1 MEQEIQEITK
11 QLQASAREYWPEI
24 QRSHRW
30 EFQVLRWCMDDP
42 SLRTQVLRFMDCLPA
57 LQEPRQI
64 AQHLQEYF
72 PEASGRLPLPLR
84 VGLAATRSG
93 LVTARAAAAVTRQT
107 ATAIARLF
115 LAGATLDD
123 AAGPIR
129 RLEAQGF
136 RITLDLLGEATVS
149 EAEADR
155 VLQAYR
161 DAVQRWSALFSS
173 PIHLS
178 LKLSSLAFPFDPVD
192 PEGAWRRI
200 LPRAR
205 PLFQA
210 ILDRGGFLNIDMEQY
225 QLRDLTL
232 SLTQRLLEECFP
244 AASSVGVVIQA
255 YLKDAEPC
263 TRRLLDWAARRGVP
277 ITVRLVRG
285 AYWDSEVLLARQREW
300 PCPVY
305 TEKSETDAS
314 YERLIDL
321 LLENHSVVRTAVA
334 THNLRSIARA
344 VAQARRLSVPQERW
358 ECQMLFGMSEAMQQ
372 AVRQA
377 GIPLRIYT
385 PVGDL
390 IPGMAYLVRR
400 ILENT
405 SQYSFLAA
413 GIADMEG
420 KPVGV

>member
-1 MEQEIQEITK
+1 MEQEIQEIAK
-11 QLQASAREYWPEI
+11 KLQASAQHYWPEI

-42 SLRTQVLRFMDCLPA
+42 GLRTQVLRFMDCLPA
-57 LQEPRQI
+57 LHEPRQI
-64 AQHLQEYF
+64 TRHLQEYF
-72 PEASGRLPLPLR
+72 PEASGRVPFPLR

-115 LAGATLDD
+115 LAGADIEE

-149 EAEADR
+149 EAEADHY
-155 VLQAYR
+155 LQAYL
-161 DAVQRWSALFSS
+161 DAVRRWSSLFSS

-192 PEGAWRRI
+192 PDGAWRRI
-200 LPRAR
+200 LPRAQ
-205 PLFQA
+205 PLLQE
-210 ILDRGGFLNIDMEQY
+210 ILDHGGFLNIDMEQF
-225 QLRDLTL
+225 QLREMTL
-232 SLTQRLLEECFP
+232 SLTQRLLEEIFP
-244 AASSVGVVIQA
+244 STSSVGVVVQA
-255 YLKDAEPC
+255 YLKDSEAC
-263 TRRLLDWAARRGVP
+263 TRRLLDWAARRRGP

-285 AYWDSEVLLARQREW
+285 AYWDSEVLLSRQREW

-314 YERLIDL
+314 YERLTDL
-321 LLENHSVVRTAVA
+321 LLENHSVVRIAVA

-344 VAQARRLSVPQERW
+344 AAQTRRLGVPQERW
-358 ECQMLFGMSEAMQQ
+358 ECQMLFGMSQAMQQ
-372 AVRQA
+372 AVREA

-405 SQYSFLAA
+405 SQYSFFAA
-413 GIADMEG
+413 GLTEG
-420 KPVGV
+420 KSIGI